1 MGICK
6 NVKLA
11 SASIVKD
18 EFGELYLRAEYT
30 FETTDKDEKYRLVIP
45 MIELPIPNNNLP
57 NFRIRGDDDPEIDY
71 NLNFTFNQAQKRT
84 INAALSNTFGFGG
97 HNACAIVKKFVK

>member
-57 NFRIRGDDDPEIDY
+57 NFRIRGDDDPEIELLDRY
-71 NLNFTFNQAQKRT
+71 LKLHSTCQNSA
-84 INAALSNTFGFGG
+84 FGIYKV
-97 HNACAIVKKFVK
+97 NEKKEVY

>member
-57 NFRIRGDDDPEIDY
+57 NFRICGDDDPEIELLDRY
-71 NLNFTFNQAQKRT
+71 LKLHSTCQNSAFSIYKVNE
-84 INAALSNTFGFGG
+84 
-97 HNACAIVKKFVK
+97 KKEVD